1 MAYDEYMAE
10 RITRFFD
17 DKKSNYFTK
26 KMFGG
31 LCFMV
36 EDKMCVA
43 VLYNKKHAT
52 DFLLA
57 RVGEDGKEASKD
69 RDGAQEKSFMG
80 RPMKG
85 YVFVTPEGYDTDE
98 DLEYWLNLCLDFNPL
113 AKMSK
118 KRKKIKKKGD

>member
-10 RITRFFD
+10 RVSQFLDAKR
-17 DKKSNYFTK
+17 SNYFTK

-36 EDKMCVA
+36 EDKMCCA
-43 VLYNKKHAT
+43 ILYNKKHGT

-57 RVGEDGKEASKD
+57 RIGKEAKEAAML
-69 RDGAQEKSFMG
+69 RDGAQPNTFTG

-98 DLEYWLNLCLDFNPL
+98 DLEYWLSLCLDFNPL
-113 AKMSK
+113 AKASK
-118 KRKKIKKKGD
+118 KRKRK